1 MALATG
7 VYLAGRIQI
16 AVYICEAVFSGAR
29 QIHQT
34 SFYTVTTP
42 LSFVDGTAGKVDM
55 RAFISDSNID
65 STIFEPLRIQ
75 IVPDRQ
81 IVERNKR
88 RD

>member
-1 MALATG
+1 MALAIG

-29 QIHQT
+29 HIHQT

-42 LSFVDGTAGKVDM
+42 LTFVDGTAGKVDM

-65 STIFEPLRIQ
+65 SPIFEPLRVQ

-81 IVERNKR
+81 VGDGTEH